1 MKKTY
6 DTLFFDLDGTITDS
20 AEGIINSVIYAMKK
34 IGVKETDRQKLV
46 AFIGPPLV
54 ESFHSV
60 YGIPKEECGHMVKL
74 YREYY
79 EEKGI
84 YENRVY
90 DGIPEVLKTLNEAG
104 KTVAMATS
112 KPTKFAVQ
120 ILDHFHILNY
130 FSYISGAKAGGEE
143 GTKNEVIIKALE
155 MGKIQD
161 RSRVLMVGDRDLD
174 ILGANKA
181 GIDSLA
187 VLYGFGSRQEIDEA
201 NPTYVAETVHDI
213 LNYV

>member
-1 MKKTY
+1 MKKSY

-20 AEGIINSVIYAMKK
+20 AEGIINSVIYAMRK
-34 IGVKETDRQKLV
+34 IGVEETDREKLY

-84 YENRVY
+84 YENKVY
-90 DGIPEVLKTLNEAG
+90 EDVPEVLKALNEAH

-120 ILDHFHILNY
+120 ILDHFHLLQY

-143 GTKNEVIIKALE
+143 GTKSEVIFKAIE
-155 MGKIQD
+155 MGGITD
-161 RSRVLMVGDRDLD
+161 PSRVLMVGDRDLD
-174 ILGANKA
+174 VRGAKEA

-187 VLYGFGSRQEIDEA
+187 VLYGFGSSKELKDAQ
-201 NPTYVAETVHDI
+201 PTYLAKTVKDI
-213 LNYV
+213 LDYA